1 MLPGPAS
8 ADLDLSLF
16 APDYAGARARLLAAA
31 AEAGAAVDSHLHPLA
46 GPQGEPLATDL
57 VWVGPRDAT
66 RVLVT
71 QSGLHGVEGFAG
83 SAAQC
88 DFLRHCPA
96 ASLPAG
102 VAVLHIHAINPWGFA
117 WLRRTNEEGVDLNRN
132 FVDFAAPLPRN
143 ADYDALAEAL
153 LPRLPSDDL
162 SRDPASDFIQDRA
175 RADLHLAAWRRE
187 HGAAAFEQ
195 AVTSG
200 QYRHPG
206 GLFYGGAKPSWS
218 RQLLQNML
226 VQYALHDVQQQHN
239 SHHRNRQKIAVVDLH
254 TGLGPFGYGE
264 LICDHPPNSAGVRW
278 ARRCYGASVT
288 EPLLGTSS
296 SGEKTGLVDFL
307 WHRELGDRVCFVTLE
322 FGTFPLSQMFPV
334 LRDDH
339 LLHGRGTAAD
349 WSDPDTQRIKTALRD
364 HFYPA
369 VPAWQQ
375 LVLFRARQ
383 VFLQAIS
390 GLATNQQ

>member
-31 AEAGAAVDSHLHPLA
+31 AEAGAAVDSHRHPLA
-46 GPQGEPLATDL
+46 GPQGEPLVTDL

-66 RVLVT
+66 QVLVT

-96 ASLPAG
+96 AALPAG
-102 VAVLHIHAINPWGFA
+102 VAILHIHAINPWGFA

-132 FVDFAAPLPRN
+132 FVDFAVPLPIN
-143 ADYDALAEAL
+143 SDYDLLADAL
-153 LPRLPSDDL
+153 LPRLSDDL
-162 SRDPASDFIQDRA
+162 SRDPARDFIQDLA
-175 RADLHLAAWRRE
+175 RADRHLAAWRNE

-226 VQYALHDVQQQHN
+226 VQYALHEQH
-239 SHHRNRQKIAVVDLH
+239 RQKIAVVDLH
-254 TGLGPFGYGE
+254 TGLGPFGHGE
-264 LICDHPPNSAGVRW
+264 LICDHLPDSSGVQW
-278 ARRCYGASVT
+278 ARRCYGESVT

-296 SGEKTGLVDFL
+296 SGPKAGLVDFL

-322 FGTFPLSQMFPV
+322 FGTFPLSKMFPV
-334 LRDDH
+334 LRNDH
-339 LLHGRGTAAD
+339 LLHGRATAAGTAMD
-349 WSDPDTQRIKTALRD
+349 WSAPDTQRIKTALRD

-383 VFLQAIS
+383 VFLQALS
-390 GLATNQQ
+390 GLATMNRS